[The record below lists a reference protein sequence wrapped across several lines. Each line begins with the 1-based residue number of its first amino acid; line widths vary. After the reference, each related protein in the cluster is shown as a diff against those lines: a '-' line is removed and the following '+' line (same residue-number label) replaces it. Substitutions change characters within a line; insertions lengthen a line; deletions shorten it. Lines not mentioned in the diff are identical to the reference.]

1 MASDDQCNSTTC
13 SRYSERVMATE
24 LSSLRIRVAT
34 AADADQLI
42 PLINAAFAVETF
54 LKGPRTDPERL
65 SAVMQKGA
73 ILLAEDAGGGIA
85 ASVYVEL
92 RGNRGY
98 AGMLAVDPARQRTGL
113 GARMM
118 REAEAYLRR
127 HGCNLVDITVLSLRP
142 ELPPLYRKLGF
153 VETGTEPFVYPHP
166 IADGQECHCIVMSK
180 AL

>member
-1 MASDDQCNSTTC
+1 MSVESHFP
-13 SRYSERVMATE
+13 RVRE
-24 LSSLRIRVAT
+24 AT
-34 AADADQLI
+34 AADADRLI

-65 SAVMQKGA
+65 AAAIKNGA

-98 AGMLAVDPARQRTGL
+98 AGMLAVNPGRQRTGL

-118 REAEAYLRR
+118 GEAEAYLRR
-127 HGCNLVDITVLSLRP
+127 HGCEAVDITVLSLRP

-166 IADGQECHCIVMSK
+166 IEGGRKCYCIVMSK
-180 AL
+180 PL